1 MINFL
6 DKQHEI
12 LYFVEMSKGDS
23 LGEFEY
29 LLLLAIL
36 RLNPNAYGM
45 TVRREIAE
53 RTNRE
58 VTIGAVY
65 ATLERLE
72 NKGLVKSHDQVPSA
86 EEGGRTK
93 RIYKVTAIGMQAVKS
108 TSSAMANMMD
118 GLNLAKG
125 QA

>member
-1 MINFL
+1 
-6 DKQHEI
+6 
-12 LYFVEMSKGDS
+12 MSKGDS

-36 RLNPNAYGM
+36 RLIPNAYGM

-53 RTNRE
+53 RTNRD

-72 NKGLVKSHDQVPSA
+72 MKGLVKSLDQVPSV
-86 EEGGRTK
+86 EEGGRVK
-93 RIYKVTAIGMQAVKS
+93 RIYKVTAAGMRAVKS
-108 TSSAMANMMD
+108 TSNAMANMMD
-118 GLNLAKG
+118 GLNLAEG

>member
-1 MINFL
+1 
-6 DKQHEI
+6 
-12 LYFVEMSKGDS
+12 MSKGDS

-53 RTNRE
+53 RTNRD

-72 NKGLVKSHDQVPSA
+72 MKGLVKSHDQVPSA
-86 EEGGRTK
+86 EEGGRIK
-93 RIYKVTAIGMQAVKS
+93 RIYKVTAVGMQAVKS
-108 TSSAMANMMD
+108 TNKAMANMMD
-118 GLNLAKG
+118 GLNLASG